1 MARIDPRWP
10 QLLTSERFERTDDE
24 VFKDRG
30 PFDRDY
36 DRIIYSSNFRRLKDK
51 TQVFPLSSN
60 DFVRTRL
67 THSLEVASLGRTLG
81 RKVQELLNPEV
92 SAQADI
98 SAIVASA
105 CLAHDIGN
113 PPFGHSGE
121 FAIQEWARANVRAA
135 SDLESGKP
143 YTVDTIEQRQD
154 LHDFDGNAQSLRVVT
169 RIQTRRR
176 PGGMQLT
183 YATVGAMMKY
193 PCSSLIDGMPR
204 GKNVDQKKC
213 GYFQDDAIGILA
225 ALKKLGLKSYG
236 QGAFR
241 RHPLAFLVEAADDI
255 SNAIIDLEDTVDQGL
270 IEPAE
275 AIALLAPIAQ
285 KTIYARKYGNDR
297 DELERLRAFA
307 TNSLVE
313 GCADVFSANLT
324 SILDGDFQRCLVDET
339 KYSDEYEAIRKAIS
353 AKAHKHRSVLEIE
366 AAGFRVIEGLLDFFV
381 PALVNPSLD
390 LRRRSC
396 NFLRKTTSDKR
407 DRLAT
412 MNRRLKR

>member
-213 GYFQDDAIGILA
+213 ATFKTTPSAYWQRSKNWVLNPMGKGHFEGIHLH
-225 ALKKLGLKSYG
+225 
-236 QGAFR
+236 FW
-241 RHPLAFLVEAADDI
+241 
-255 SNAIIDLEDTVDQGL
+255 
-270 IEPAE
+270 
-275 AIALLAPIAQ
+275 
-285 KTIYARKYGNDR
+285 
-297 DELERLRAFA
+297 
-307 TNSLVE
+307 
-313 GCADVFSANLT
+313 
-324 SILDGDFQRCLVDET
+324 
-339 KYSDEYEAIRKAIS
+339 
-353 AKAHKHRSVLEIE
+353 
-366 AAGFRVIEGLLDFFV
+366 
-381 PALVNPSLD
+381 
-390 LRRRSC
+390 LRRLTTFRMRS
-396 NFLRKTTSDKR
+396 
-407 DRLAT
+407 
-412 MNRRLKR
+412 